1 MQNVHQMQSKLM
13 HILHDHQ
20 RLEMEK
26 DFHYQ
31 QIHRNKEEN
40 RAGNKDWTFRKT
52 GTNEKIQGVHKK
64 TSSYFGRP

>member
-1 MQNVHQMQSKLM
+1 MIMTSLVTTARIRTKDKYRAVYS
-13 HILHDHQ
+13 DYQ

-40 RAGNKDWTFRKT
+40 RAGNEDWTFRKT
-52 GTNEKIQGVHKK
+52 GTNEKI
-64 TSSYFGRP
+64 